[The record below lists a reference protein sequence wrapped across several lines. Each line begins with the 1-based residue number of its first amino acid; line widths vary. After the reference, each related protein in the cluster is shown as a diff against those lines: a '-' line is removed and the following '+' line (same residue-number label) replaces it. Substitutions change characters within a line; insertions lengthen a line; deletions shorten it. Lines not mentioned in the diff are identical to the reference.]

1 MKRILATITVGAA
14 TVLMFPAVALAQA
27 SPSPAPA
34 GGGGVP
40 MENPGASVSG
50 LPFSGTLH
58 DLTMWLTGIGFI
70 ACLAAFLAGAG
81 ILRPIGHL
89 VGHSGGAIKGT
100 TAMVT
105 SAIGAVLLGGGFV
118 LISFFWH
125 VGQGVH

>member
-1 MKRILATITVGAA
+1 MNRVLAAITVGAA
-14 TVLMFPAVALAQA
+14 SVLMFPAAVLAQA
-27 SPSPAPA
+27 APSPAPPA
-34 GGGGVP
+34 VP
-40 MENPGASVSG
+40 MDNPGASVSG

-58 DLTMWLTGIGFI
+58 DLTMWLTGLGFI

-105 SAIGAVLLGGGFV
+105 SAVGAVLLGGGFV